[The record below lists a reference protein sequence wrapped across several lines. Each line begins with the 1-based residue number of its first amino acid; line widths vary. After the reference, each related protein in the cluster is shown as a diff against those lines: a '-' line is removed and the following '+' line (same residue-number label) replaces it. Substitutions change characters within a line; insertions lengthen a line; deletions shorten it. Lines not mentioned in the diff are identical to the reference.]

1 MCSLG
6 ILTVNFLQFSHSEM
20 LTVGLLAVQCLRV
33 HPPHAGGTGSI
44 PGKGPKIPHVADHGQ
59 KMLLEHLLCGATAV
73 DKRGNIPQE
82 AVITLRET
90 VDNNYILNIC
100 NPGSNK

>member
-1 MCSLG
+1 
-6 ILTVNFLQFSHSEM
+6 M
-20 LTVGLLAVQCLRV
+20 LHTMAK
-33 HPPHAGGTGSI
+33 T
-44 PGKGPKIPHVADHGQ
+44 
-59 KMLLEHLLCGATAV
+59 MFTEHLLCGATAV